1 MSNKNLLIEQAA
13 LSSIGLQ
20 ETHVYGI
27 LGLWVLV
34 MIIFACLSLKGATW
48 TMILILNLVLFAYT
62 MKLTI
67 ASGIGKGRNE
77 PMIGPDGT
85 EIPPGEDDEYSDDE
99 DDDDDEYEEEEEEPS
114 KPVGELA

>member
-1 MSNKNLLIEQAA
+1 MSNKNRLIEQAA

-20 ETHVYGI
+20 EIHVYGI

-34 MIIFACLSLKGATW
+34 MLIFACLRLKKATW
-48 TMILILNLVLFAYT
+48 TMLLVLNLTSFAYA

-67 ASGIGKGRNE
+67 ASGIATGKGE

-85 EIPPGEDDEYSDDE
+85 EYPPGEEDEYSDD
-99 DDDDDEYEEEEEEPS
+99 DDDEEEEEEEEEEEP
-114 KPVGELA
+114 KPVGEIA